1 MATSFSALPKKQQLS
16 IVYGVPAAIAVLII
30 YLTWRDLGA
39 LGKIDNDI
47 DPTNRLPS
55 LLQRNTPVSVW
66 TDIRSTQADIDD
78 KQKIID
84 RGPAV
89 KAKLQSILA
98 DIKAYEER
106 LPRETEKAEMRE
118 LIEKLARDIPKD
130 IGTVELKSVRI
141 VDDAGERNGNM
152 RTITFQTELTGDLD
166 GILKYIDQLEK
177 NQRFMSVST
186 LSIRGGQV
194 TADLV
199 AHKPIFGPHSVHM
212 DIVTYVYN
220 PGAKR

>member
-1 MATSFSALPKKQQLS
+1 MATSFSALPRKHQLS
-16 IVYGVPAAIAVLII
+16 IVYGVPAAIAVLIV

-39 LGKIDNDI
+39 LGKIDNEI
-47 DPTNRLPS
+47 DPSNRLPAM
-55 LLQRNTPVSVW
+55 LQRNTPVSVW
-66 TDIRSTQADIDD
+66 TDIRSTQGEIDA
-78 KQKIID
+78 KQTIID

-89 KAKLQSILA
+89 KATLASLEA

-118 LIEKLARDIPKD
+118 VIEKLARDIPKD

-152 RTITFQTELTGDLD
+152 RTITFQTDLTGDLD

-186 LSIRGGQV
+186 LSIKGGAV

-199 AHKPIFGPHSVHM
+199 GHKPIFAPHSVHM